1 MNDFDLHMHSSYSKD
16 GQFTPKELVGMLK
29 EAKIKTAAL
38 CDHDTVEGVLEMIEE
53 GKPIE
58 AGCQFCNKKYSFSVE
73 ELEELLQ
80 KAVRP

>member
-1 MNDFDLHMHSSYSKD
+1 MKLYD
-16 GQFTPKELVGMLK
+16 ELVARGLIAQVTN
-29 EAKIKTAAL
+29 EEEIR
-38 CDHDTVEGVLEMIEE
+38 EMIEE

>member
-1 MNDFDLHMHSSYSKD
+1 MELAIVSIGK
-16 GQFTPKELVGMLK
+16 KE
-29 EAKIKTAAL
+29 IR
-38 CDHDTVEGVLEMIEE
+38 EMIEE

>member
-1 MNDFDLHMHSSYSKD
+1 
-16 GQFTPKELVGMLK
+16 
-29 EAKIKTAAL
+29 
-38 CDHDTVEGVLEMIEE
+38 MIEE